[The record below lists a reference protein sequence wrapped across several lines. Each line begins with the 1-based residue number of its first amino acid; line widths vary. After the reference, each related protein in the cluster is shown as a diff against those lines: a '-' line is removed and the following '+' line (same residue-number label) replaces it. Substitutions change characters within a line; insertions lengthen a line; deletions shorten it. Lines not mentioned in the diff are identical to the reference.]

1 VLQQRAPPIPQKW
14 LAVHRCM
21 WGAHLHRVDRH
32 LLHEISPPRF
42 PGQQKPKTFELGVD
56 PKLCHAETL
65 LASALGEFRPP
76 TFLTR
81 PFNSSSM
88 RLQFASSGGYSFL
101 LRRRKC
107 AAALTA
113 P

>member
-1 VLQQRAPPIPQKW
+1 
-14 LAVHRCM
+14 M

-65 LASALGEFRPP
+65 LASALGQSSAANIPHPP
-76 TFLTR
+76 L
-81 PFNSSSM
+81 
-88 RLQFASSGGYSFL
+88 
-101 LRRRKC
+101 
-107 AAALTA
+107 
-113 P
+113 